1 MFMQQNIFH
10 FCLHFLS
17 SVCFY
22 QLESGTSLKFSPCRE
37 DPVVGQSQTIE
48 PARSDTFVK
57 DLNCTFAE
65 EVTHVDAAVP
75 RVDNFPGILSN
86 SAEAADA
93 QKSVSSD
100 FDAPF
105 QRCYKKQKPQANR
118 TAYF

>member
-1 MFMQQNIFH
+1 MFTYIFVK
-10 FCLHFLS
+10 CL
-17 SVCFY
+17 FY
-22 QLESGTSLKFSPCRE
+22 QFESGTSLKFSPCRE

-75 RVDNFPGILSN
+75 RVDNFPGILSD
-86 SAEAADA
+86 SAADA
-93 QKSVSSD
+93 QKGVSSD

-105 QRCYKKQKPQANR
+105 
-118 TAYF
+118 